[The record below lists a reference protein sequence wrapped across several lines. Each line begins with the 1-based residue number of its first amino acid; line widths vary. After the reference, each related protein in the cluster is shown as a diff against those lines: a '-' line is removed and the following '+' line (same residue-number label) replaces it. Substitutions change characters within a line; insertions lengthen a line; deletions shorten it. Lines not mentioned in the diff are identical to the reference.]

1 MSKLILKLNEAGF
14 LTNQDSDLTEVTNT
28 LGKPDYSITDIT
40 VMSDEDYY
48 PTIQNILIDLDENHQ
63 LNESQE
69 VSKGLSINILSETVN
84 QKTGYSNSLFEFESK
99 EGVITLSLVLSES
112 DKYDNRGVFNVSL
125 YTTKGEKIYESN
137 TSKPKAEIKKILNE
151 LSNKYLVST
160 SLNESVIVNNDD
172 SKSISDKPKLDA
184 NEFEDL
190 MTCVR
195 GVLDGTA
202 LPDDFDASLTL
213 YVDKVKDR
221 YKVSM
226 KQSKNTQAIITPE
239 RNVYLLN
246 LTEITN
252 QDDTKVLANPDK
264 DNAKAPKE
272 IKKIEARPKEI
283 KESEDTVSKL
293 IAKVNNLNG
302 KKLSRGKIKQEL
314 SDLVDSNFNWYKC
327 EPDDDYEFSGHFSI
341 NDKDYEFCVNFED
354 GVYAELRNADGEV
367 LNESEEPSFITVPKE
382 LRKRINYE
390 DDIVIVYNPKGE
402 VDYKGIEDYN
412 QYRDADW
419 TWNEEHKYYTHVHDG
434 KTYYEVCLDIDG
446 SDDFFEAEESKSFN
460 KARFVFGV
468 NNLADLQD
476 KLTKQLVTKS
486 LYNVINEIKVS
497 DADYEKISSDFTAL
511 TNLLD
516 STETPKDTDTLS
528 VFRITTEAGD
538 RPILLVS
545 TDLKYFGIDYS
556 NLPKETSE
564 DEV

>member
-1 MSKLILKLNEAGF
+1 MSKLILKLNEAGIV
-14 LTNQDSDLTEVTNT
+14 QDLCDDVVEVTNT
-28 LGKPDYSITDIT
+28 LGEPNYKITDIT
-40 VMSDEDYY
+40 VLGDEDYY

-63 LNESQE
+63 LNESQD
-69 VSKGLSINILSETVN
+69 VSKDLSINVLSETVN

-99 EGVITLSLVLSES
+99 TGVITLSLVLSES
-112 DKYDNRGVFNVSL
+112 SKYNTRGVYNISL

-137 TSKPKAEIKKILNE
+137 TATPKAEVKKILNE

-160 SLNESVIVNNDD
+160 SLNEAVVVNNDD

-184 NEFEDL
+184 NEFEDV

-202 LPDDFDASLTL
+202 LTDDFDASVTL
-213 YVDKVKDR
+213 YVDKSGDK
-221 YKVSM
+221 YKVSK

-239 RNVYLLN
+239 RNVYMLN
-246 LTEITN
+246 LTEVTD
-252 QDDTKVLANPDK
+252 QDDTKELANPDK

-272 IKKIEARPKEI
+272 IKKIETKPEEI
-283 KESEDTVSKL
+283 KESGGGSDQYTSTG
-293 IAKVNNLNG
+293 KVILNG
-302 KKLSRGKIKQEL
+302 KEMKEYLRVGCGGK
-314 SDLVDSNFNWYKC
+314 F
-327 EPDDDYEFSGHFSI
+327 P
-341 NDKDYEFCVNFED
+341 NFEKQID
-354 GVYAELRNADGEV
+354 DENAFYQLTDLDKGKFDFKK
-367 LNESEEPSFITVPKE
+367 LGNLTKESEEPSFITVPKE

-419 TWNEEHKYYTHVHDG
+419 AWDEEHKYYTHVHDG

-446 SDDFFEAEESKSFN
+446 SDDFFEAEEQSFN

-476 KLTKQLVTKS
+476 KLAKQLTTKS
-486 LYNVINEIKVS
+486 LYNVVDEIKVS
-497 DADYEKISSDFTAL
+497 DADYEKVSTDFTTL

-516 STETPKDTDTLS
+516 STETPKDTDILS

>member
-14 LTNQDSDLTEVTNT
+14 LTNKDSDLVEVTNT

-99 EGVITLSLVLSES
+99 DGVITLSLVLSES
-112 DKYDNRGVFNVSL
+112 DKYDTRGVFNVSL

-160 SLNESVIVNNDD
+160 TLNEAVLINNDD

-184 NEFEDL
+184 NEFEDV

-202 LPDDFDASLTL
+202 LTDDFDASVTL
-213 YVDKVKDR
+213 YVDKSGNK
-221 YKVSM
+221 YKVSK

-239 RNVYLLN
+239 RNVYMLN

-252 QDDTKVLANPDK
+252 QDDTKELANPDK
-264 DNAKAPKE
+264 GNAKAPKVL
-272 IKKIEARPKEI
+272 KTIETKPEEI
-283 KESEDTVSKL
+283 KESNGGSDQWTNSGKVILNGKEMKDYLRVGCGGKFPEYEKQIDDEDALYQLTDLDKGRFEFKKLGNLVNESEDSVSKL
-293 IAKVNNLNG
+293 ISEVNALNSKG
-302 KKLSRGKIKQEL
+302 LSRGKVKKAL
-314 SDLVDSNFNWYKC
+314 SDLVDSNFHWYKAD
-327 EPDDDYEFSGHFSI
+327 PDDDYEFSGHFSI
-341 NDKDYEFCVNFED
+341 NDKDYEFCIDFED
-354 GVYAELRNADGEV
+354 NVYVELRNEDGEV
-367 LNESEEPSFITVPKE
+367 LNE
-382 LRKRINYE
+382 
-390 DDIVIVYNPKGE
+390 
-402 VDYKGIEDYN
+402 
-412 QYRDADW
+412 
-419 TWNEEHKYYTHVHDG
+419 
-434 KTYYEVCLDIDG
+434 
-446 SDDFFEAEESKSFN
+446 AEEQSFN

-476 KLTKQLVTKS
+476 KLAKQLTTKS
-486 LYNVINEIKVS
+486 LYNVVDEIKVS
-497 DADYEKISSDFTAL
+497 DADYEKISTDFTTL

>member
-1 MSKLILKLNEAGF
+1 MSKLILKLNEAGIV
-14 LTNQDSDLTEVTNT
+14 QDLCDDVVEVTNS
-28 LGKPDYSITDIT
+28 LGEPNYKITDIT
-40 VMSDEDYY
+40 VLGDEDYY

-63 LNESQE
+63 LNESQD
-69 VSKGLSINILSETVN
+69 VSKDLSINVLSETVN

-99 EGVITLSLVLSES
+99 TGVITLSLVLSES
-112 DKYDNRGVFNVSL
+112 SKYNTRGVYNISL

-137 TSKPKAEIKKILNE
+137 TATPKAEVKKILNE

-160 SLNESVIVNNDD
+160 SLNEAVVVNNDD

-184 NEFEDL
+184 NEFEDV

-202 LPDDFDASLTL
+202 LTDDFDASVTL
-213 YVDKVKDR
+213 YVDKSGDK
-221 YKVSM
+221 YKVSK

-239 RNVYLLN
+239 RNVYMLN
-246 LTEITN
+246 LTEITD
-252 QDDTKVLANPDK
+252 QDDTKELANPDK

-272 IKKIEARPKEI
+272 IKKIETKPEEI
-283 KESEDTVSKL
+283 KESEDSVSKL
-293 IAKVNNLNG
+293 ISEVNALNSKG
-302 KKLSRGKIKQEL
+302 LSRGKVKKAL
-314 SDLVDSNFNWYKC
+314 SDLVDSNFHWYKAD
-327 EPDDDYEFSGHFSI
+327 PDDDYEFSGHFSI
-341 NDKDYEFCVNFED
+341 NDKEYEFCIDFED
-354 GVYAELRNADGEV
+354 NVYVELRNEDGEV
-367 LNESEEPSFITVPKE
+367 LNE
-382 LRKRINYE
+382 
-390 DDIVIVYNPKGE
+390 
-402 VDYKGIEDYN
+402 
-412 QYRDADW
+412 
-419 TWNEEHKYYTHVHDG
+419 
-434 KTYYEVCLDIDG
+434 
-446 SDDFFEAEESKSFN
+446 AEEQSFN

-476 KLTKQLVTKS
+476 KLAKQLTTKS
-486 LYNVINEIKVS
+486 LYNVVDEIKVS

-516 STETPKDTDTLS
+516 STETPKDTDILS